1 MINLL
6 EELGQQE
13 VVDGELSAETDN
25 VLVDLGGFRVVNH
38 ENHVIVNRSLLLS
51 FNQGLLNLIKSD

>member
-1 MINLL
+1 MISLL

-13 VVDGELSAETDN
+13 VVDGELPAETDY
-25 VLVDLGGFRVVNH
+25 VLVDLGGLSVVNY
-38 ENHVIVNRSLLLS
+38 ENHVIVNRLLLLS